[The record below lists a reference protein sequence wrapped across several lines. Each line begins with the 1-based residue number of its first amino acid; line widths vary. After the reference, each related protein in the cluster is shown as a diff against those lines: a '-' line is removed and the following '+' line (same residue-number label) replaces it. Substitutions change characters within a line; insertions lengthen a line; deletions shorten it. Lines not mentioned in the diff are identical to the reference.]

1 MMSMKLFFKKF
12 GEALFTFFIAVLF
25 IIFSPII
32 LILFLIKTVSDYFKY
47 KKSRYY
53 RDTHEKYTWM
63 CASSEYVVFY
73 NAVKAAELP
82 VEYYRNNQIKE
93 AGYGYFVYKD
103 TLLICD
109 YDSDS
114 VYFDKEREEWFAYDA
129 KDCVLLESE
138 IKKEIEAVNEFL
150 GENRCS
156 KAVIF
161 IESSMLEG
169 VPEKHYELIEFS
181 PVSERDLA
189 SALKKSALFS
199 K

>member
-1 MMSMKLFFKKF
+1 MKPFLKKLC
-12 GEALFTFFIAVLF
+12 EALGIVL
-25 IIFSPII
+25 ICILCVVFSPII
-32 LILFLIKTVSDYFKY
+32 LIILLIKTVSDFIKY

-53 RDTHEKYTWM
+53 HDTHEKYTWM

-103 TLLICD
+103 TLLVCD

-114 VYFDKEREEWFAYDA
+114 VYFDKDREEWFAYDA

-138 IKKEIEAVNEFL
+138 IKKEIGAVNDFL

-156 KAVIF
+156 KAVVF
-161 IESSMLEG
+161 LESKMLDG
-169 VPEKHYELIEFS
+169 VHEKSYEQIEFL
-181 PVSERDLA
+181 PVSDRDLI
-189 SALKKSALFS
+189 SSLKKLSLF
-199 K
+199 

>member
-1 MMSMKLFFKKF
+1 MLSMKLFLKKF
-12 GEALFTFFIAVLF
+12 GEALLTFFIAVLF

-47 KKSRYY
+47 IKSRYY
-53 RDTHEKYTWM
+53 RDTHEKYSWM
-63 CASSEYVVFY
+63 CASSDYITFY
-73 NAVKAAELP
+73 NTIKNAELP
-82 VEYYRNNQIKE
+82 VEYYRDNQIKE
-93 AGYGYFVYKD
+93 TGYGYFVYKD

-114 VYFDKEREEWFAYDA
+114 VYFDKEREEWFAYDT

-138 IKKEIEAVNEFL
+138 VDKEIEAVNKFL

-161 IESSMLEG
+161 IESSILED
-169 VPEKHYELIEFS
+169 VPEKHYERIEFL
-181 PVSERDLA
+181 PVSNLDLV
-189 SALKKSALFS
+189 SALVFMKDNL
-199 K
+199 

>member
-1 MMSMKLFFKKF
+1 MLFFKKF
-12 GEALFTFFIAVLF
+12 GEALFAVL
-25 IIFSPII
+25 IGILCVVFSPVI
-32 LILFLIKTVSDYFKY
+32 LIVLLVKTISDYIKY

-53 RDTHEKYTWM
+53 HDTHEKYSWM
-63 CASSEYVVFY
+63 CASSDYITFY
-73 NAVKAAELP
+73 NAVKAAGVP

-138 IKKEIEAVNEFL
+138 IKKEIEAVNELL

-156 KAVIF
+156 KAIIF
-161 IESSMLEG
+161 IEGSMLEG
-169 VPEKHYELIEFS
+169 VPEKHYERLEFLS
-181 PVSERDLA
+181 VSDRDLV
-189 SALKKSALFS
+189 SALTLIKVN
-199 K
+199 

>member
-1 MMSMKLFFKKF
+1 MKLFLKKLC
-12 GEALFTFFIAVLF
+12 EALGIVL
-25 IIFSPII
+25 ICILCVVFSPII
-32 LILFLIKTVSDYFKY
+32 LIVLLIKTVSDFIKY

-53 RDTHEKYTWM
+53 YDTHEKYTWM

-93 AGYGYFVYKD
+93 TGYGYFVYKD

-169 VPEKHYELIEFS
+169 VPEKHYERIEFL
-181 PVSERDLA
+181 PVSNRDLI
-189 SALKKSALFS
+189 SSLKKLSLF
-199 K
+199 

>member
-1 MMSMKLFFKKF
+1 MKLFLKKF
-12 GEALFTFFIAVLF
+12 GEALLTFFIAVLF

-63 CASSEYVVFY
+63 CASSSWISFY
-73 NAVKAAELP
+73 NAVKTAGIPA
-82 VEYYRNNQIKE
+82 EYYRDSSVKE
-93 AGYGYFVYKD
+93 TGYGYFVYNN
-103 TLLICD
+103 TLLVCD

-114 VYFDKEREEWFAYDA
+114 VYFDKDREEWFAYDA
-129 KDCVLLESE
+129 KDSILLETE
-138 IKKEIEAVNEFL
+138 IDKEIEAVNEFL

-161 IESSMLEG
+161 IESSMLKD
-169 VPEKHYELIEFS
+169 VPEKHYERFDFL
-181 PVSERDLA
+181 PVSDRDLV
-189 SALKKSALFS
+189 SALTLIKVN
-199 K
+199 